1 MHAEENVSFETGT
14 PLTFTS
20 SGETV
25 YLTGL
30 LLNSS
35 LLIHGLDVTLSV
47 TPRQDNGGV
56 ATGNL
61 ACAVVFIESDFDV
74 ILASNAV
81 R

>member
-1 MHAEENVSFETGT
+1 MSFETGT
-14 PLTFTS
+14 PLTFTA

-47 TPRQDNGGV
+47 TPGQDNGGV
-56 ATGNL
+56 ATEDLG
-61 ACAVVFIESDFDV
+61 CAVVFVNS
-74 ILASNAV
+74 LSLY
-81 R
+81 